1 MADVGEAQEILET
14 LGMPPAQHNQMARM
28 TLIALRSDIGQLAHF
43 QGAELVVH
51 AENSGIVAGGGGRD
65 KLYVVNRNV

>member
-1 MADVGEAQEILET
+1 MADIGEAREILEA
-14 LGMPPAQHNQMARM
+14 LGMPPAQHNQMAGM

-51 AENSGIVAGGGGRD
+51 AEDSGVVASGGDHG
-65 KLYVVNRNV
+65 KLHAVI